1 MLSPRGCAAA
11 GPAPAAGPT
20 GGGAHRAAE
29 LLRSLQRSELLHSL
43 QRSEQS
49 RSLQRSELL
58 HSLQRSE
65 QSRSLQRSE
74 QSRSLQRSA
83 SRCRIRLRRRRIEP
97 KAPCAAGLRRCNRDS
112 DSSFKKQSNQY
123 NT

>member
-11 GPAPAAGPT
+11 GPAPGAGPT

-43 QRSEQS
+43 QRSEQL
-49 RSLQRSELL
+49 R
-58 HSLQRSE
+58 SLQRSE

-74 QSRSLQRSA
+74 QSRSLQRSVPR
-83 SRCRIRLRRRRIEP
+83 SRIRLRRRRIEP
-97 KAPCAAGLRRCNRDS
+97 KAPCAAGLRRCNWDS
-112 DSSFKKQSNQY
+112 NFSFKKQNNQY
-123 NT
+123 NTSQTASVS